1 LDQVS
6 YRSNQIARVTDLPTI
21 VDIDT
26 GFGNCKKTIE
36 VFESKG
42 LAGCH
47 LEDQIAEKRCGH
59 LDNKELISKEAMVK
73 KIKECVSARKDNNF
87 KIIA

>member
-1 LDQVS
+1 LLILIQ
-6 YRSNQIARVTDLPTI
+6 
-21 VDIDT
+21 

-36 VFESKG
+36 KFEKEG

-59 LDNKELISKEAMVK
+59 LDNKELSFE
-73 KIKECVSARKDNNF
+73 RRNR
-87 KIIA
+87 